1 MKKTNNCR
9 IEMKDMIETR
19 KRIGEREL
27 AVAELKQVAGGAG
40 CQGGT
45 SSASADTD
53 E

>member
-1 MKKTNNCR
+1 MKKTNNNR

-27 AVAELKQVAGGAG
+27 AVAELKQVAGGLPS
-40 CQGGT
+40 QGGT

>member
-1 MKKTNNCR
+1 MKKSSNSR
-9 IEMKDMIETR
+9 IQMSDMIETR
-19 KRIGEREL
+19 KRIGEREI
-27 AVAELKQVAGGAG
+27 AAAELKKVAGGAM